1 MSHRSVICIAVT
13 SIDDA
18 MSLAHD
24 IPSQHMIEFRLDYLP
39 LSAYSQL
46 SQLLQTEHK
55 ILFTVRTSLH
65 GGKVCSAQTAEIKQR
80 LTLACQAQP
89 NILDIESDTPNEWL
103 HELKQLAPNTQF
115 LRSHH
120 NLHNTPSANE
130 LTQQLNRMQ
139 HPSCKFYKII
149 TTAECSLD
157 ALRLLHWR
165 QQQTQLK
172 LVAHA
177 MGNDGQFS
185 RVAGV
190 AVGNIWTYVTHPQHA
205 VVNAGLSLSDA
216 NHIYQLQSKNNRT
229 RLFALLGDPIAHSI
243 GYQFHNH
250 AFQEKNIN
258 ALYIH
263 IRLTENDLQS
273 ALELTHALPFD
284 GFSVTMPLKK
294 SVLPHVLNPHQWPA
308 INTLTRQPNSW
319 RGDNTD
325 GVGAVSSIPQKL
337 INSTSSVTI
346 LGSGSTAEIIAR
358 SLQNK
363 VKSIIVCSRR
373 EPEWASRNNIV
384 HQPLSQARPPECRLL
399 INTIPDKA
407 YREPVLKKIISG
419 YLRKK
424 PYVIDINYHIKQC
437 CEFIKLATDFQCAS
451 QDGKQMFYAQAERQQ
466 LLWNRGIHPK

>member
-1 MSHRSVICIAVT
+1 MSHQTVICIAAT

-18 MSLAHD
+18 VSLAHD
-24 IPSQHMIEFRLDYLP
+24 LPPQHMIEFRLDYLP

-46 SQLLQTEHK
+46 SELLQTEHK

-89 NILDIESDTPNEWL
+89 NILDIESDIPNEWL

-120 NLHNTPSANE
+120 NLHNTPSAND
-130 LTQQLNRMQ
+130 LTLQLNRMQ
-139 HPSCKFYKII
+139 HPSCEFYKII

-177 MGNDGQFS
+177 MGDDGQFS

-190 AVGNIWTYVTHPQHA
+190 AVGNIWTYVTHSQHA
-205 VVNAGLSLSDA
+205 VVSAGLSLSDA

-229 RLFALLGDPIAHSI
+229 RLFALLGDPVAHSI

-250 AFQEKNIN
+250 AFHENNIN

-273 ALELTHALPFD
+273 ALELAHALPFD

-294 SVLPHVLNPHQWPA
+294 SVLPHALNPHQWPA
-308 INTLTRQPNSW
+308 INTLTRQLNAW

-325 GVGAVSSIPQKL
+325 GAGAVSSMPQKL
-337 INSTSSVTI
+337 INNTSSITI
-346 LGSGSTAEIIAR
+346 LGSGSAAEIIAL

-363 VKSIIVCSRR
+363 VRSIIICSRR
-373 EPEWASRNNIV
+373 KPGWVTDSSIA
-384 HQPLSQARPPECRLL
+384 HQPLTQAFPSKCKLL

-407 YREPVLKKIISG
+407 YREPTLKNIVSG
-419 YLRKK
+419 YLRTK
-424 PYVIDINYHIKQC
+424 PYVIDINYHVKQR
-437 CEFIKLATDFQCAS
+437 CELIKLAADFQCTFD
-451 QDGKQMFYAQAERQQ
+451 DGKQMFYAQAERQQ
-466 LLWNRGIHPK
+466 YCWQQYIQS